1 MKKLDLKY
9 RYHKIV
15 AELRRFFEAAKKEIL
30 GVARDLLDI
39 LNDQKNW
46 LLSKINKK

>member
-15 AELRRFFEAAKKEIL
+15 AELRRFFEAAQKEIL
-30 GVARDLLDI
+30 GFAQDLRDIFD
-39 LNDQKNW
+39 DQKKWFLN
-46 LLSKINKK
+46 KINKK